1 MLFSKNQTSNSPKI
15 SSQQF
20 SQIFHAFFE
29 MLHHPT
35 VSPSSKFRRN
45 QSFFSRK
52 HTPIYRSA
60 KRVTKSSNLD
70 GLHVATGQHKPCNEL
85 ARCVQL
91 RVSVYM
97 DIYTYT
103 GAYVTMRGAWRVV
116 NEASDTITVT
126 VRDDVRWRPHCNWN
140 WILHRL
146 FGKKKRKLLEIH
158 KERRKIIKEVEL

>member
-1 MLFSKNQTSNSPKI
+1 MLIISMLFSKNQTSNSPKI

-35 VSPSSKFRRN
+35 MSPSSKFRRN

-103 GAYVTMRGAWRVV
+103 GAYVTMRGAHMTR
-116 NEASDTITVT
+116 
-126 VRDDVRWRPHCNWN
+126 
-140 WILHRL
+140 
-146 FGKKKRKLLEIH
+146 GQ
-158 KERRKIIKEVEL
+158 